1 MTVPVDTD
9 SPRGLAAEGGTA
21 DVVAGLPG
29 MAELL
34 GDTREWLSGLT
45 DVVGLTRA
53 ECLQVV
59 TVAEEIKSAVSAVQ
73 ARATVHFVE
82 QVEQDASAARVRE
95 EITRGEA
102 RRRRSAAR
110 SEVALARRCSPVQA
124 DRHVATARAWCSVL
138 PQTMSALTA
147 GRVSESR
154 AGVVAQE
161 TTCLSP
167 QDRREADRRLAGDL
181 TGLGDR
187 ALRGAA
193 HRACTGIDPAS
204 VVRRNERAVASR
216 RVSTRPAP
224 DGMAWLSVLGP
235 LTDVVGAHAS
245 LTAAEATRF
254 VVTGDSQVDAE
265 RAADERSRGAWMA
278 DTALERLSGRDEG
291 RAQPV
296 EVGLVMS
303 DTTFLPT
310 HGDPGDDDPVA
321 GNAGGGVAGHGTGGD
336 GATGHGAG
344 RRARGDGAVEV
355 PGWGALPPHSAREHL
370 TRLLDELESAESE
383 DERSSGIW
391 LRRLFTT
398 PDGRNLVA
406 MESRQRFHSGALR
419 ALIALRDATCRV
431 PWCDAPTRQV
441 DHAHPAADGGPTSAG
456 NGWGLCERHNLD
468 KEAPGWRAT
477 VTSTGLDPGDRPH
490 EVNLTTTHGQ
500 DHPCP
505 APPLLGVGRD
515 IPHPREPVPPAL
527 THSRLE
533 VHLDGLHAA

>member
-1 MTVPVDTD
+1 MIVSVDTD
-9 SPRGLAAEGGTA
+9 APRGRAAEGDTA
-21 DVVAGLPG
+21 DVVTGLPG
-29 MAELL
+29 VTELL

-45 DVVGLTRA
+45 DVDGLTRA
-53 ECLQVV
+53 ECLQVI

-82 QVEQDASAARVRE
+82 QVEQDASAARARE

-102 RRRRSAAR
+102 RRRSSAAR
-110 SEVALARRCSPVQA
+110 SEVALARRCSPAQA

-181 TGLGDR
+181 ALLGDR

-193 HRACTGIDPAS
+193 HRACTVIDPAS
-204 VVRRNERAVASR
+204 VVRRNEKAVASR

-245 LTAAEATRF
+245 LTAAEAARF
-254 VVTGDSQVDAE
+254 VATGDPQVDAE

-291 RAQPV
+291 QAQPV

-303 DTTFLPT
+303 DTTLLPADD
-310 HGDPGDDDPVA
+310 DPGDD
-321 GNAGGGVAGHGTGGD
+321 T
-336 GATGHGAG
+336 TGHRAAG
-344 RRARGDGAVEV
+344 DDVSHDEDGAVEV
-355 PGWGALPPHSAREHL
+355 PGWGALPAHSAREHL
-370 TRLLDELESAESE
+370 TRLLDQLESAGSE
-383 DERSSGIW
+383 GDHSPGIW
-391 LRRLFTT
+391 LRRLFTP

-406 MESRQRFHSGALR
+406 MESRQRFHTGALR
-419 ALIALRDATCRV
+419 ALITLRDATCRV

-441 DHAHPAADGGPTSAG
+441 DHAHPAADGGRTNAI

-468 KEAPGWRAT
+468 KETPGWRAT
-477 VTSTGLDPGDRPH
+477 VTATGLDPGDRPH
-490 EVNLTTTHGQ
+490 QVRLTTTHGQ
-500 DHPCP
+500 DHRCP

-515 IPHPREPVPPAL
+515 IPHPREPVPPTL
-527 THSRLE
+527 TRSRLE
-533 VHLDGLHAA
+533 VHLEGLHAA

>member
-1 MTVPVDTD
+1 MFELNMSRTLHEGAETVIASVDAGRPGGRVT
-9 SPRGLAAEGGTA
+9 EGEAPTGVTG
-21 DVVAGLPG
+21 VPG
-29 MAELL
+29 VAELL

-45 DVVGLTRA
+45 DVDGLTRA
-53 ECLQVV
+53 ECLQVI

-82 QVEQDASAARVRE
+82 QVERDASAARARE

-102 RRRRSAAR
+102 RRRSSSAR

-138 PQTMSALTA
+138 PETMSALTA
-147 GRVSESR
+147 GRVCESR

-167 QDRREADRRLAGDL
+167 PDRREVDRRLAVDL
-181 TGLGDR
+181 TRLGDR

-204 VVRRNERAVASR
+204 VVRRNEKAVASR

-245 LTAAEATRF
+245 LTAAEAARF
-254 VVTGDSQVDAE
+254 VATGDPQVDAE

-291 RAQPV
+291 QAQPV

-303 DTTFLPT
+303 DTTLLPT
-310 HGDPGDDDPVA
+310 PDDP
-321 GNAGGGVAGHGTGGD
+321 GD
-336 GATGHGAG
+336 GATGHPTTGHDEPDD
-344 RRARGDGAVEV
+344 DGAVEV
-355 PGWGALPPHSAREHL
+355 PGWGALPPHIAREHL
-370 TRLLDELESAESE
+370 TRLLDQLESAGSE
-383 DERSSGIW
+383 EERRSGIW
-391 LRRLFTT
+391 LRRLFTS

-406 MESRQRFHSGALR
+406 MGSRQRFHSGALR
-419 ALIALRDATCRV
+419 ALITLRDATCRV

-441 DHAHPAADGGPTSAG
+441 DHARPAVDGGRTSAT
-456 NGWGLCERHNLD
+456 NGWGLCVRHNLD
-468 KEAPGWRAT
+468 KETPGWRAA
-477 VTSTGLDPGDRPH
+477 VTATGLDPGNRPH
-490 EVNLTTTHGQ
+490 QVRLTTLHGQ
-500 DHPCP
+500 DHRCP

-515 IPHPREPVPPAL
+515 IRRPREPGPPTL
-527 THSRLE
+527 TRSRFE